1 MTWPPSRSRA
11 PLARAAPNRARPS
24 SSPAPIPQVA
34 PKATP
39 TLSTAT
45 SGQTEPSGCETEKA
59 WPDPYAQP
67 SPKTSAVANAN
78 SLTTAGG
85 PSSRAVPQP
94 HGRQDRVDQRP
105 SHQHNRQPGT
115 PEIVI
120 AHGDHRCHPSPRRP
134 AKRQQSSQ
142 HDPFHPANPSP
153 PSHLEEIP
161 DSRRTPIASPCP
173 AARCGWCACSRPRE
187 PMAADN
193 VWDGSLADSGVPAM
207 DESVH
212 PTCHNPNT
220 PPAAF
225 PLVNGSVIGLPGQH
239 DKVRRG
245 GYQER
250 SRAACL
256 EPSALPTA

>member
-1 MTWPPSRSRA
+1 
-11 PLARAAPNRARPS
+11 
-24 SSPAPIPQVA
+24 
-34 PKATP
+34 
-39 TLSTAT
+39 
-45 SGQTEPSGCETEKA
+45 
-59 WPDPYAQP
+59 
-67 SPKTSAVANAN
+67 
-78 SLTTAGG
+78 
-85 PSSRAVPQP
+85 
-94 HGRQDRVDQRP
+94 
-105 SHQHNRQPGT
+105 
-115 PEIVI
+115 
-120 AHGDHRCHPSPRRP
+120 
-134 AKRQQSSQ
+134 
-142 HDPFHPANPSP
+142 
-153 PSHLEEIP
+153 
-161 DSRRTPIASPCP
+161 
-173 AARCGWCACSRPRE
+173 
-187 PMAADN
+187 MAADN